1 MTIDRSSRAALWFL
15 FLGSLLTALNFYD
28 RYVISIVVQ
37 DIKGAFALSDSQIG
51 LLSGLAFAVV
61 YSLASIP
68 VARYADRDRHARVLG
83 LSALIWSAMSGACG
97 FATGFWTLLLAR
109 FGVGLGESGGAPTTQ
124 ALVARRFSPRWRGT
138 AFGVI
143 GVAGATG
150 AIVALSGGGT
160 IAHLYG
166 WRTVFY
172 AGAVTGIPI
181 ALVLLLTV
189 RDSAGAEVEVKPA
202 AIPFS
207 VALRTLVNRRAY
219 LWTCAGLAFATLGPY
234 GLVAWM
240 PAYLMRQ
247 FHLDSQQVGA
257 TYAVSV
263 GIATLIGVVLG
274 GVIGDWLNRRDS
286 RAPLYLLIAS
296 FGITAPLQI
305 AVLLS
310 NDYAAVLTLVI
321 PQTVI
326 AMLWVSPT
334 YALIQALSG
343 RRLGATGAA
352 VYAML
357 INLIGQGLGP
367 SLAGWLSD
375 MLAPSFGEQSLR
387 YALIIEVCSCF
398 PGVIAFLIATRT
410 AREDIA
416 EASRD

>member
-1 MTIDRSSRAALWFL
+1 M
-15 FLGSLLTALNFYD
+15 TALC
-28 RYVISIVVQ
+28 
-37 DIKGAFALSDSQIG
+37 GA
-51 LLSGLAFAVV
+51 
-61 YSLASIP
+61 
-68 VARYADRDRHARVLG
+68 
-83 LSALIWSAMSGACG
+83 
-97 FATGFWTLLLAR
+97 ATSFGTMVLAR
-109 FGVGLGESGGAPTTQ
+109 MGVGLGESGGAPTTQ